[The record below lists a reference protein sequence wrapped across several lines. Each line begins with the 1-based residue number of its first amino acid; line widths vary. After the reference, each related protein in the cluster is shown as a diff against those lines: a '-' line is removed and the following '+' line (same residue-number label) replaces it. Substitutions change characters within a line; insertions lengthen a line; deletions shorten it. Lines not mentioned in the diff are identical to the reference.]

1 MHELQ
6 LVPIDIA
13 AVPTFPGETVGPV
26 QSERI
31 HESFE
36 RSDTL
41 YDCRVIG
48 VLPLLR
54 SVSLRLVGEVRE
66 NVDMV
71 NDSGAGSTTLTVRM
85 HEWLTLPLAPVIVI
99 LYLPKR
105 VDVVVDT

>member
-6 LVPIDIA
+6 LVPIDITA
-13 AVPTFPGETVGPV
+13 GPTFPGESVGPV
-26 QSERI
+26 QLERI
-31 HESFE
+31 HASLE

-48 VLPLLR
+48 LLPLLR
-54 SVSLRLVGEVRE
+54 RDRVRLVGAVRE

-71 NDSGAGSTTLTVRM
+71 SDSGAGSTTFTVKM
-85 HEWLTLPLAPVIVI
+85 HEWLTLPLAPVIVM
-99 LYLPKR
+99 LYLPRR

>member
-6 LVPIDIA
+6 LVPIDMTA
-13 AVPTFPGETVGPV
+13 GLMFPGKTVGPV
-26 QSERI
+26 QLERI
-31 HESFE
+31 HTSFE

-54 SVSLRLVGEVRE
+54 RDRVRPVGEVRE
-66 NVDMV
+66 KVDMV
-71 NDSGAGSTTLTVRM
+71 NDSGAGAMTLTVKM
-85 HEWLTLPLAPVIVI
+85 HEWLTLPLAPVTVM
-99 LYLPKR
+99 LYLPRR